1 MHFNLSALFSSIFFS
16 TSRFSKAFCNAALL
30 SLALALTVSLPSQ
43 ANNTDVNANKSVE
56 DKLYRQAL
64 YFYFTGDYG
73 GALRQIGLNR
83 QRINANSSRR
93 HLFEAGL
100 QVSVGLHQKATET
113 LSALEKNQTT
123 INHNDSFE
131 KESNQGTS
139 STSPEELML
148 IALLQLAEQQIQ
160 QGENKTAQKTLSK
173 MTKISTGYHDQFHIL
188 NQLAY
193 WPELPIQATN
203 VDNTKTE
210 HVLSFSSSPY
220 IALNQALLH
229 SEHGEFELAEL
240 MLTEIKTK
248 QWQAPSMTFWQ
259 LLFNPFS
266 GDDEDNKNGEAK
278 DKQNQQQAINDYAQL
293 LLAQLYVK
301 QERYESAYYELKNFP
316 QDSPYTESA
325 LFIFAFSAQKIKQY
339 TTSLKLLD
347 LMQERYPYSNLGWQ
361 ASLLLASQV
370 IDQKTPEE
378 GMTSY
383 QNAER
388 LYQQRLID
396 LTHFHRDFR
405 VSNNLLTFA
414 SNPEV
419 ITTVDASS
427 TMLLST
433 QQTYT
438 TDSLWLQ
445 KALLDVELQAHYQAL
460 IELDLLRENL
470 HGLQTKNQWLQDSL
484 ILNNQRKAKV
494 IEAQEKTNYS
504 AIIAELNNK
513 KQHVSEVIF
522 KAEAEQQGQPFANQ
536 AEAQWLKRIAESKQ
550 LIASIKG
557 HKNIDDYQERLTRVE
572 SALAW
577 QLQKE
582 LPDRLWQHKKQLKEI
597 DQQLIAVEQ
606 QRKRFVALANSQQL
620 LSGIEERIQFSSGEV
635 SLKLNTVVQLRT
647 KTSQKI
653 QSKVQQ
659 FVDNQRSLLNQHLLT
674 TRHEMAAVLEQMSQ
688 VDKRIELQLAPS
700 VPKSKVTSLGSD
712 SDADNVTG
720 NEGEL

>member
-1 MHFNLSALFSSIFFS
+1 
-16 TSRFSKAFCNAALL
+16 
-30 SLALALTVSLPSQ
+30 
-43 ANNTDVNANKSVE
+43 
-56 DKLYRQAL
+56 
-64 YFYFTGDYG
+64 
-73 GALRQIGLNR
+73 
-83 QRINANSSRR
+83 
-93 HLFEAGL
+93 
-100 QVSVGLHQKATET
+100 
-113 LSALEKNQTT
+113 
-123 INHNDSFE
+123 
-131 KESNQGTS
+131 
-139 STSPEELML
+139 
-148 IALLQLAEQQIQ
+148 
-160 QGENKTAQKTLSK
+160 
-173 MTKISTGYHDQFHIL
+173 
-188 NQLAY
+188 
-193 WPELPIQATN
+193 
-203 VDNTKTE
+203 
-210 HVLSFSSSPY
+210 
-220 IALNQALLH
+220 
-229 SEHGEFELAEL
+229 
-240 MLTEIKTK
+240 
-248 QWQAPSMTFWQ
+248 
-259 LLFNPFS
+259 
-266 GDDEDNKNGEAK
+266 
-278 DKQNQQQAINDYAQL
+278 
-293 LLAQLYVK
+293 
-301 QERYESAYYELKNFP
+301 
-316 QDSPYTESA
+316 
-325 LFIFAFSAQKIKQY
+325 
-339 TTSLKLLD
+339 
-347 LMQERYPYSNLGWQ
+347 
-361 ASLLLASQV
+361 
-370 IDQKTPEE
+370 
-378 GMTSY
+378 
-383 QNAER
+383 
-388 LYQQRLID
+388 
-396 LTHFHRDFR
+396 
-405 VSNNLLTFA
+405 
-414 SNPEV
+414 
-419 ITTVDASS
+419 
-427 TMLLST
+427 MLLST